1 MENEKLDKILEKL
14 GQPAFRLKQI
24 QKAIYQDGVFDW
36 DEITTIPKDLRE
48 ALKKEVE
55 ILPFRIKNVLKGQDG
70 KSFKALLEL
79 KDGNCI
85 ETVLI
90 SPKPDDWSVCVSTQA
105 GCPLGC
111 AFCATGK
118 AGFKRNLTAEEIE
131 GQVLLWKGYLNGHSG
146 LRAGIQNLSGSRIKS
161 GMTFNIVFMGMGEPF
176 LNWENVRE
184 AIKNLHDPELFNFGW
199 RSLSI
204 STAGIPEGIE
214 KMVEEFP
221 QVNLAVSLHFADD
234 EKRSQYMPI
243 NRKYNLEKLR
253 LALQNYFSK
262 CRRKVFVE
270 YVMLSGINDRQKD
283 AQDLIRY
290 LKSVG
295 NAGLLHVNLISYNAA
310 SGIFRPSSRE
320 RMQEFK
326 NYLLG
331 NGIGA
336 TIRKSLGTDI
346 QGACGQ
352 LAGKKTQ
359 K

>member
-1 MENEKLDKILEKL
+1 
-14 GQPAFRLKQI
+14 
-24 QKAIYQDGVFDW
+24 
-36 DEITTIPKDLRE
+36 
-48 ALKKEVE
+48 
-55 ILPFRIKNVLKGQDG
+55 
-70 KSFKALLEL
+70 
-79 KDGNCI
+79 
-85 ETVLI
+85 
-90 SPKPDDWSVCVSTQA
+90 
-105 GCPLGC
+105 
-111 AFCATGK
+111 
-118 AGFKRNLTAEEIE
+118 
-131 GQVLLWKGYLNGHSG
+131 
-146 LRAGIQNLSGSRIKS
+146 
-161 GMTFNIVFMGMGEPF
+161 MGMGEPF